1 MDFAL
6 NDSMKLQCSW
16 NDKMKFT
23 ARSGEHAVE
32 MDTSAPMG
40 SDTALTPKQ
49 LLVAGICGCTA
60 MDVVALL
67 KKHKQPLES
76 FQIEADATPTEGIH
90 PAVYKEIKLVFKL
103 KGSLDE
109 AKVMESVVLS
119 QTKYCGVTAM
129 VSKAVPITYTVELN
143 GKSIGAGRAEFK

>member
-1 MDFAL
+1 
-6 NDSMKLQCSW
+6 MKLQCSW
-16 NDKMKFT
+16 NDKMRFT
-23 ARSGEHAVE
+23 AQSGDHKVE
-32 MDTSAPMG
+32 MDTNPPIG

-76 FQIEADATPTEGIH
+76 FQVEADATPSEGVY

-103 KGSLDE
+103 KGQLDE
-109 AKVMESVVLS
+109 SKVLESVALS
-119 QTKYCGVTAM
+119 QTKYCGVSAM
-129 VSKAVPITYTVELN
+129 VSKAVPISYTVELN
-143 GKSIGAGRAEFK
+143 GKNIGAGRAEFK